1 LRLHSFATFTVGKV
15 LSEGPII
22 LIKTTTTLTFV
33 TTHCFGGRHDDR
45 EIVNDE
51 REGLDMNRKERVGTN
66 KERGER
72 EREREEE
79 KMSNAFRE
87 GAVSTRSPMVT
98 RNKQNKRQERKRI
111 GVIILRKTS
120 LLDVFMCIR

>member
-15 LSEGPII
+15 LLKGPVI

-33 TTHCFGGRHDDR
+33 KPCCFGGRHDDR

-51 REGLDMNRKERVGTN
+51 REGLVMNGEERARTN

-72 EREREEE
+72 ERG
-79 KMSNAFRE
+79 K
-87 GAVSTRSPMVT
+87 G
-98 RNKQNKRQERKRI
+98 KK
-111 GVIILRKTS
+111 
-120 LLDVFMCIR
+120 